1 MPDMRPWLGETPRAT
16 RRPRC
21 PRCQSSMAV
30 QRIVPARSGYEHWTL
45 RCTRCGN
52 IHQAQ
57 IANDPM
63 KSDVEGWFHS
73 ELVPPK

>member
-1 MPDMRPWLGETPRAT
+1 
-16 RRPRC
+16 
-21 PRCQSSMAV
+21 MAV
-30 QRIVPARSGYEHWTL
+30 QRIVPARTGFEHWTL
-45 RCTRCGN
+45 RCSRCGN